1 MIKKLHH
8 IGIVV
13 KDLDDTMNLYNRM
26 LGTGPASLNE
36 IPEAGILIANYQ
48 VGESALEFLEPAP
61 GSPLALVIEDKGE
74 GLHHIAFEVDDI
86 ESELK
91 KLDGL
96 GVKLVDREPR
106 PGPDG
111 KIAFVGPEGAHG
123 VYIELVQPGSEGE

>member
-26 LGTGPASLNE
+26 LGSGPASLNE

-48 VGESALEFLEPAP
+48 VGESVLEFLEPSP
-61 GSPLALVIEDKGE
+61 GSPLARVVAEKGE

-86 ESELK
+86 EGELK

-96 GVKLVDREPR
+96 GVKLVDTEPR

-123 VYIELVQPGSEGE
+123 VYIELVQLEGE